1 MILISS
7 INDKTFAVCDYCGKS
22 FKIGIEIVKH
32 SVHDIRWRSDLL
44 GTVPILCSRYL

>member
-22 FKIGIEIVKH
+22 FKIGIEFVKQM
-32 SVHDIRWRSDLL
+32 
-44 GTVPILCSRYL
+44 